1 LQSSPQVPPAMK
13 STLLPLA
20 AAAALFLGFS
30 APASAADD
38 YASLGK
44 AGGWNIIANSIACLG
59 GRDYANGTT
68 LSFAIRTDGNGR
80 ISIWNDNWSIPK
92 GKYPVTLSV
101 DRVRP
106 VTFEGETGDTGKVV
120 SVWWKLSPDEINLVS
135 YGAVLNVT
143 VGKAEYQYRLVG
155 SEAMLKALVRC
166 AADRMSS
173 ANPFADAPSAAAPP
187 ATNPFPE
194 TASNPYRRM

>member
-1 LQSSPQVPPAMK
+1 M
-13 STLLPLA
+13 TNRFTTLA

-30 APASAADD
+30 AAASAADD
-38 YASLGK
+38 YVSLGT
-44 AGGWNIIANSIACLG
+44 AGGWNISANSTGCLG
-59 GRDYANGTT
+59 RRDYANSTT
-68 LSFAIRTDGNGR
+68 LSFAIRTDGKGR

-92 GKYPVTLSV
+92 GKYPVNLSV
-101 DRVRP
+101 DRFPP

-135 YGAVLNVT
+135 SGAVLNAT

-166 AADRMSS
+166 AADRMPS